1 MPSPLSDAAGP
12 VGFRAWR
19 VPGFHPMPRAH
30 THPDIEI
37 NCIEKGFIDYLFAG
51 RQIRV
56 AAGSLAVFWGGVP
69 HQLERC
75 SRTGRGVWLTLPIS
89 DFLRWALP
97 GGLAERLMG
106 GDLALMSFPAATADR
121 WLADFEQGGPDGL
134 RVMRLEMEA
143 ALHRLALQAGSPVRS
158 TGSNGAVA
166 HENGSSHVERVTAF
180 ISRHYADALS
190 LPRIAAAVRLN
201 PKYLTRIFK
210 ARTRLSVHDYLTRV
224 RIAHAQRLL
233 ATSDL
238 RVVDVALQSG
248 FGSLASFYAAFAR
261 NDREMTPHRYRRAQ
275 TPSARP
281 NPPLPLRPG

>member
-1 MPSPLSDAAGP
+1 
-12 VGFRAWR
+12 
-19 VPGFHPMPRAH
+19 MPRAH

-37 NCIEKGFIDYLFAG
+37 NCIEKGFIDYLLAG
-51 RQIRV
+51 RQVRV

-69 HQLERC
+69 HQLECC
-75 SRTGRGVWLTLPIS
+75 SRMGRGVWLTLPIA

-97 GGLAERLMG
+97 AGLTERLLG
-106 GDLALMSFPAATADR
+106 GNLALMPFAPAMADR
-121 WLADFEQGGPDGL
+121 WLADFEHGGPDRL
-134 RVMRLEMEA
+134 RVMRLEVEA
-143 ALHRLALQAGSPVRS
+143 TLHRLALQAGPPVRP
-158 TGSNGAVA
+158 TGPPRTAA

-248 FGSLASFYAAFAR
+248 FGSLAGFYAAFAR
-261 NDREMTPHRYRRAQ
+261 NDREMTPHRYRRAL
-275 TPSARP
+275 T
-281 NPPLPLRPG
+281 LPTRV